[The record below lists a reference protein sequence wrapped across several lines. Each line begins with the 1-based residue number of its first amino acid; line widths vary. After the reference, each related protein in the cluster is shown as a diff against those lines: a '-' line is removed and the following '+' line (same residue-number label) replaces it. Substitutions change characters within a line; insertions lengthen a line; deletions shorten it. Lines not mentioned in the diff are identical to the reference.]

1 MKWDRPAVAT
11 KILDA
16 LGTMRRAY
24 PAGAGE
30 TPAVHRA
37 IQLALE
43 LARTDFTEVPQL
55 VERAR
60 HPASGHRRI
69 CPPGGSWG

>member
-43 LARTDFTEVPQL
+43 LARTDFTEVLQL
-55 VERAR
+55 VERAL
-60 HPASGHRRI
+60 HPA
-69 CPPGGSWG
+69 